1 MDLLESMVMSLSRFA
16 ARMVILILAVVNV
29 LAYPPEEILSSNSLL
44 KVVGNEKGGGS
55 GGWLL
60 FEDAFGPWR
69 WMSVYFLILP
79 SSSPQRISVS
89 CL

>member
-44 KVVGNEKGGGS
+44 TS
-55 GGWLL
+55 
-60 FEDAFGPWR
+60 
-69 WMSVYFLILP
+69 
-79 SSSPQRISVS
+79 
-89 CL
+89 